1 MIGMPGR
8 HGRPGSRRAAAHGKR
23 EGLALIE
30 RFEMHPSSRVK
41 HVIGVM
47 SGKGGVGK
55 SSITAL
61 TAVALARRGYRVG
74 VLDADVTGP
83 SMPKMFGVTTTD
95 RVEPAPAGD
104 DAAGGIVPGLSR
116 RLGIKV
122 VSLNLLL
129 DDENLPVIWRGPMLM
144 GMIKEFW
151 TQSNWGELDYIVID
165 LPPGTSDI
173 PLSVMQSVPLDGLI
187 TVTSPQRVAA
197 MVVKKAVNMARM
209 MEKPVIGLVENMS
222 YAQCPDCGRRI
233 ELFGP
238 STGEAQAAELGL
250 PYIGAMPIDPRLAT
264 LADAGEIEEYEH
276 PTMNA
281 LAEAVE
287 KATA

>member
-1 MIGMPGR
+1 M
-8 HGRPGSRRAAAHGKR
+8 
-23 EGLALIE
+23 IE

-83 SMPKMFGVTTTD
+83 SMPKMFGIAT
-95 RVEPAPAGD
+95 AGSAQAMEEMSAD
-104 DAAGGIVPGLSR
+104 ASGDAAGGGIIPGVSR
-116 RLGIKV
+116 LLGIKV

-129 DDENLPVIWRGPMLM
+129 DDEDLPVIWRGPMLM
-144 GMIKEFW
+144 GMIKQFW
-151 TQSNWGELDYIVID
+151 TQSNWGALDYIIID

-187 TVTSPQRVAA
+187 TVTSPQHVAA

-209 MEKPVIGLVENMS
+209 MDKPVIGLVENMS

-238 STGEAQAAELGL
+238 STGETQAAELRL
-250 PYIGAMPIDPRLAT
+250 PYIGAMPVDPRLAT
-264 LADAGEIEEYEH
+264 LADAGKVEEYEH
-276 PTMNA
+276 PLMDA
-281 LAEAVE
+281 LADAVE

>member
-1 MIGMPGR
+1 MV
-8 HGRPGSRRAAAHGKR
+8 
-23 EGLALIE
+23 E

-41 HVIGVM
+41 HVMGIM

-74 VLDADVTGP
+74 ILDADVTGP
-83 SMPKMFGVTTTD
+83 SIPKMFGIATAAS
-95 RVEPAPAGD
+95 EPAGQD
-104 DAAGGIVPGLSR
+104 GAAAAAATAAAAEGSRPGIIPGISP

-144 GMIKEFW
+144 GMIKQFW
-151 TQSNWGELDYIVID
+151 TESNWGELDYIIID

-173 PLSVMQSVPLDGLI
+173 PLSVMQSVPLDGLL

-209 MEKPVIGLVENMS
+209 MDKPVIGLVENMS
-222 YAQCPDCGRRI
+222 YVECPDCRRRVD
-233 ELFGP
+233 LFGP
-238 STGEAQAAELGL
+238 STGKAQAAELGVS
-250 PYIGAMPIDPRLAT
+250 YIGAMPIDPRLAAM
-264 LADAGEIEEYEH
+264 ADAGGIEDYDH
-276 PTMNA
+276 PMLNA
-281 LAEAVE
+281 LADAVE